1 MPTFTITTTATE
13 ALKADSKGHAEVVF
27 TVTNTSPKPARG
39 LAKAKALD
47 NTKQEWLTLRG
58 ESERDFAP
66 AATQQFV
73 VSFDGPLM
81 TPGSPVGKAAATQ
94 PSSAHESATGVAA
107 APTKYRFRLDIANAA
122 KPDEDF
128 TEGQVVTVEAAVGKK
143 KTGFPIWIIPVAA
156 VVLIGIGVGLWLLL
170 RPKNVA
176 VPNVV
181 GMSLA
186 DARATI
192 EQAKLK
198 VAEDETTQ
206 NVAEGQVTD
215 QTPKPGESV
224 KKGTEIKLVLEPA
237 VVVIVVPDVT
247 KRLVDDAK
255 QRILDAGF
263 TPVTVATPLTEG
275 FQPNQVV
282 TQKPGPNEQA
292 PPGSQVELSVAV
304 QKAVKVPDV
313 RFNPLALAKQKLT
326 DAGLTSEE
334 LPPELADASVAPGN
348 VKSQNPDP
356 GAEVPPNSSVKLV
369 IAATP
374 VEVPPLKD
382 RKIAEAHALL
392 QQRGL
397 ELGGVHG
404 TYNESNAATVT
415 IINQAPAAFTQIAKG
430 SKVTAYVPCIGRCR
444 WYVLEGLQI
453 KTSVIAVQPKASG
466 IQPKTA
472 IP

>member
-304 QKAVKVPDV
+304 QK
-313 RFNPLALAKQKLT
+313 
-326 DAGLTSEE
+326 
-334 LPPELADASVAPGN
+334 
-348 VKSQNPDP
+348 